1 MRISDWSSDVCSS
14 DLGIRQKTLDHR
26 LLVTL
31 KALSFLYIVTL
42 VSKVFPLEM
51 VKICLIVQAVTQSFY
66 PGHLYHG
73 MGIQT
78 NVIPCFYV
86 VTKVILKSPQRV
98 DRRLRIWVFFQIT
111 LIVSEDRKSTRL
123 NSSH

>member
-1 MRISDWSSDVCSS
+1 MPVKLAFIIQNIVNHIVADLAVIDISI
-14 DLGIRQKTLDHR
+14 GIRQKTLDHR
-26 LLVTL
+26 RLVTL

-73 MGIQT
+73 MCLLT

-86 VTKVILKSPQRV
+86 VTHVILQY
-98 DRRLRIWVFFQIT
+98 
-111 LIVSEDRKSTRL
+111 
-123 NSSH
+123 

>member
-1 MRISDWSSDVCSS
+1 MPVKLSFIIQNIVNHIIADLAVIDISI
-14 DLGIRQKTLDHR
+14 GIRQKTLDHR
-26 LLVTL
+26 RLVTL

-78 NVIPCFYV
+78 NVI
-86 VTKVILKSPQRV
+86 
-98 DRRLRIWVFFQIT
+98 
-111 LIVSEDRKSTRL
+111 DRKSKRL
-123 NSSH
+123 NSSHYCASRMPSSA